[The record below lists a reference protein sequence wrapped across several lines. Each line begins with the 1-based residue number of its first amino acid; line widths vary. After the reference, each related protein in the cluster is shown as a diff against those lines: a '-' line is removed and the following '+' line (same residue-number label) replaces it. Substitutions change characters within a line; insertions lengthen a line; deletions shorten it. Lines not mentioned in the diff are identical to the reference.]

1 MAGIH
6 FFNEDITFRLKNSLK
21 IKGWIKQ
28 AILAEAHQL
37 QELNFIFCSDDYLLG
52 INKQYLEH
60 DYYTDIITFDNSDKE
75 QAILGD
81 IFISIDRISDNAA
94 QLHIPFD
101 KELHRVLI
109 HGVLHLLG
117 YKDKSSA
124 DKKRMTAKE
133 DEYLSLLQQTN

>member
-75 QAILGD
+75 QAIVGD

-101 KELHRVLI
+101 RELHRVLI